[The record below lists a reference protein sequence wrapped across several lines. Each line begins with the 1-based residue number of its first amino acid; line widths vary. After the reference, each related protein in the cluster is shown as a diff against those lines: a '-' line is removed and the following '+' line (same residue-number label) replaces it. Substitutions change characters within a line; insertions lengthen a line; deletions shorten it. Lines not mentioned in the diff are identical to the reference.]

1 MIRIRQTGDV
11 AVITFVDPAPAQPT
25 VAHEESFHQ
34 MIARGV
40 RKVVIDLTDAALLP
54 SVRIGDVILID
65 KTLQNV
71 SGEMKL
77 CLSEPL
83 RDVLKT
89 TKLDKLWKIYDN
101 LDAALKAFA
110 AG

>member
-1 MIRIRQTGDV
+1 MIRIRHIGDV
-11 AVITFVDPAPAQPT
+11 AILAFVDPAPAQPT
-25 VAHEESFHQ
+25 VAREESFHQ
-34 MIARGV
+34 MIDRGV
-40 RKVVIDLTDAALLP
+40 RKVVVDLTDAALLP
-54 SVRIGDVILID
+54 SVRIGDIILID

-77 CLSEPL
+77 AIPVTL

-89 TKLDKLWKIYDN
+89 TKLDKLWKIYNNVDE
-101 LDAALKAFA
+101 AIAAFA

>member
-1 MIRIRQTGDV
+1 MIRIRHIGDV
-11 AVITFVDPAPAQPT
+11 AVLTFVNPSPSQPT

-40 RKVVIDLTDAALLP
+40 RKVVIDLTDSALLP
-54 SVRIGDVILID
+54 SVRIGDIILID

-71 SGEMKL
+71 SGQMKL

-89 TKLDKLWKIYDN
+89 TKLDQLWKIYDTV
-101 LDAALKAFA
+101 DQAVAAFA

>member
-1 MIRIRQTGDV
+1 MIRIRQIGDV
-11 AVITFVDPAPAQPT
+11 AVLTFVDPAPAQPT
-25 VAHEESFHQ
+25 VAREESFHQ
-34 MIARGV
+34 MISRGV
-40 RKVVIDLTDAALLP
+40 RKVVIDLTQAALLP
-54 SVRIGDVILID
+54 SVRIGDIILID
-65 KTLQNV
+65 KTLHNV

-89 TKLDKLWKIYDN
+89 TKLDTMWKIYDN
-101 LDAALKAFA
+101 VDDAIKAFA